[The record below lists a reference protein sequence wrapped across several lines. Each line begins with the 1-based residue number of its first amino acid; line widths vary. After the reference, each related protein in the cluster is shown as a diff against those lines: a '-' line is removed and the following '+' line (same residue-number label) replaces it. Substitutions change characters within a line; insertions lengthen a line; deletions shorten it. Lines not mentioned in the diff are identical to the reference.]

1 MMSKTSSPYLRQ
13 RDARRRQGCG
23 SAIVWSAEV
32 AAACALPTE
41 AMHLPSSI
49 ATTPALMTMTNL
61 GYSPERGP
69 APVGSMMSGET
80 SMIWKGLKTC
90 VFPSVLSY
98 LSYLVDPQFFF
109 C

>member
-1 MMSKTSSPYLRQ
+1 MNKTSSPYLWQ

-49 ATTPALMTMTNL
+49 VTTPALMTMTNL

-90 VFPSVLSY
+90 VFSSVLSLFE
-98 LSYLVDPQFFF
+98 LSRRSSIFF